1 MANPKNV
8 ILIDDKATWDK
19 WKKICDEV
27 EAEMKEE
34 IDRYCDEL
42 GIKRDDEEVEA
53 PEVPNVIN
61 PWEALGMTEE
71 EWDAEIEAEAD
82 SWDD

>member
-1 MANPKNV
+1 
-8 ILIDDKATWDK
+8 
-19 WKKICDEV
+19 
-27 EAEMKEE
+27 MKEE

-53 PEVPNVIN
+53 HEVPNVIN
-61 PWEALGMTEE
+61 PWESLGMTEE